1 MNEEASD
8 DQIIATAFKW
18 SLAVIL
24 IVVVAAAIFFG
35 ARRLL
40 QQPAADPDDAELIAP
55 QALDPA
61 SQQNP
66 PSVQFTDITAAAGI
80 THSHRSGAYGERM
93 LPETMGGGVAFL
105 DYNNDQAIDLLF
117 VSGRSWPWRE
127 AHDNAS
133 SLILYQGDGT
143 GKFTDVS
150 AILSLDTSLYGM
162 GAAVGDYD
170 GDGYVDIFVSALG
183 ANRLFRNLDGQRF
196 AEVTGASGVSGA
208 DDAWSTGAAFVDY
221 DRDGDLDLVVL
232 NYVQWSR
239 DIDLEV
245 DYRLTGIG
253 RAYGPP
259 THYAG
264 TYSYLYRNDN
274 DGTFTDVSES
284 AGIRVDNPA
293 TGLPLGKGLAV
304 LPIDVDADGWTDL
317 VVANDTVQNF
327 LFINKAGAGF
337 EESGVEHGIAFDNS
351 GVATGA
357 MGIDDAVLGLSMDR
371 AVAIGNFANEMT
383 SLYVQPA
390 ESRLFTDQAIVTGV
404 GPASRQ
410 ALTFGLFFFDYD
422 LDGRL
427 DLLQANGHVE
437 NEISV
442 VQPSQHY
449 AQQPQLFWNCGV
461 ACSRQFV
468 PVSLGIENDLSR
480 PLVGRGA
487 AYADIDGDGDQ
498 DVILTQIDAPPRLL
512 RNDQASGHNWIQFDV
527 LNDAGVASYGAI
539 VEIVTGERRQQR
551 RVEPTRSY
559 LSQVETTLS
568 FGIGNHDR
576 IDYVDIKWPDG
587 QTLRIAEPAIN
598 RRHRITPEA
607 PN

>member
-24 IVVVAAAIFFG
+24 VVVVAAAILFG

-40 QQPAADPDDAELIAP
+40 QRDATVPEDAALIAP
-55 QALDPA
+55 QSPDPA
-61 SQQNP
+61 SQPNP

-80 THSHRSGAYGERM
+80 KHSHRNGAYGERM

-183 ANRLFRNLDGQRF
+183 ANRLFRNLDGERF
-196 AEVTGASGVSGA
+196 AEVTGEVAVAGA

-239 DIDLEV
+239 DLDLEV

-259 THYAG
+259 TQYAG
-264 TYSYLYRNDN
+264 THSYLYRNDN
-274 DGTFTDVSES
+274 DGNFKDVSES
-284 AGIRVDNPA
+284 AGIQVDNPA

-304 LPIDVDADGWTDL
+304 LPIDVNADGWTDL

-327 LFINKAGAGF
+327 LFMNNAGEGF
-337 EESGVEHGIAFDNS
+337 EEVGVAHGIAFDNS

-390 ESRLFTDQAIVTGV
+390 ESAVFTDQAIVTGV

-427 DLLQANGHVE
+427 DLLQVNGHVE

-480 PLVGRGA
+480 PIVGRGA

-498 DVILTQIDAPPRLL
+498 DVILTQIGAPPRLL

-527 LNDAGVASYGAI
+527 LNDASVAAYGAI
-539 VEIVTGERRQQR
+539 VEIVTGEHRQQR

-568 FGIGNHDR
+568 FGIGNHER

>member
-1 MNEEASD
+1 MNEQASD

-24 IVVVAAAIFFG
+24 VAVVAAAIFFG
-35 ARRLL
+35 AGHLL
-40 QQPAADPDDAELIAP
+40 QQHAAEPDEAELIAP
-55 QALDPA
+55 QVLDPA
-61 SQQNP
+61 SQPNP
-66 PSVQFTDITAAAGI
+66 PSVQFTDITATAGI
-80 THSHRSGAYGERM
+80 DHAHRNGAYGERM

-127 AHDNAS
+127 AHDDAS
-133 SLILYQGDGT
+133 SLILYQGDGS

-150 AILSLDTSLYGM
+150 EIVSLDTSLYGM
-162 GAAVGDYD
+162 GAAIGDYD

-183 ANRLFRNLDGQRF
+183 ANRLFRNLHGQRF
-196 AEVTGASGVSGA
+196 EEVTGAAGVSGA
-208 DDAWSTGAAFVDY
+208 GDAWSTGAAFVDY

-239 DIDLEV
+239 DIDIEV

-259 THYAG
+259 TQYAG
-264 TYSYLYRNDN
+264 TYSYLYRNNN
-274 DGTFTDVSES
+274 DGTFTDVAGS
-284 AGIRVDNPA
+284 AGIQVDNPA

-327 LFINKAGAGF
+327 LFMNQAGEGF
-337 EESGVEHGIAFDNS
+337 EELGVEHGIAFDNS

-383 SLYVQPA
+383 SLYVQPL
-390 ESRLFTDQAIVTGV
+390 ESRIFTDQAIVSGV

-427 DLLQANGHVE
+427 DLLQVNGHVE

-468 PVSLGIENDLSR
+468 PVSLGSENDLSR

-498 DVILTQIDAPPRLL
+498 DVILTQIGAPPRLL

-527 LNDAGVASYGAI
+527 LNDAGVATYGAI
-539 VEIVTGERRQQR
+539 VEIVTGEHRQQR

-559 LSQVETTLS
+559 LSQVETTLT
-568 FGIGNHDR
+568 FGIGNHER

-587 QTLRIAEPAIN
+587 QTLRINGPAIN
-598 RRHRITPEA
+598 RRHRITAEA
-607 PN
+607 LP